1 MRKEDKWTFK
11 NELAIEEGLD
21 PREELTKFVDSFY
34 RYITTKN
41 KEKIFDT
48 YKLSGRNDEDKI
60 KEFVNTNYPYKVLE
74 MCFNAGHLHDI
85 AERDYD
91 ISKNKGH
98 SENEIIEEILYCMGY
113 KKEVKPTGLTQYRK
127 EFEPQLE
134 EMRNNL
140 HLETTTIEGFLAKMA
155 REIEK
160 LMDTLFLFHSGVLRE
175 RLVELDDVDEYLNI
189 DKLCNDYK
197 DEKKQ
202 LGHYVIFLN
211 KLMNIFEPN
220 EAPLKP
226 HLLAEINFFVIFRN
240 LLFKNPD
247 EKFWKQHIS
256 HANESI
262 KIFKNIENEWTKI
275 WNRIVEAWKNGRPFP
290 EYNMFQRMVVFF
302 EEFLRVLVRDK
313 IYPRVIVM
321 QYHKFDKY
329 GSHTIHAIDDA
340 GRAADFV
347 YEFFNPFEQYFYQA
361 RTNPISISPTL
372 VLKDNL
378 KNWAIPP
385 NKNQEE
391 KHNS

>member
-1 MRKEDKWTFK
+1 MKKEDKWTYK
-11 NELAIEEGLD
+11 NELAIKDRLD
-21 PREELTKFVDSFY
+21 PREELKAFVNGYYS
-34 RYITTKN
+34 YITPEN

-48 YKLSGRNDEDKI
+48 YKLSGRNDEEKI
-60 KEFVNTNYPYKVLE
+60 EEFVETNYPSKVLE
-74 MCFNAGHLHDI
+74 FCFNAGHLHDI

-113 KKEVKPTGLTQYRK
+113 KKEVKPTGLTQFRK

-134 EMRNNL
+134 EMRNNP

-155 REIEK
+155 RKIEK

-189 DKLCNDYK
+189 HKLCNDYK
-197 DEKKQ
+197 EKKKQ
-202 LGHYVIFLN
+202 LGDFVVYLN
-211 KLMNIFEPN
+211 KLMKMFEIN

-226 HLLAEINFFVIFRN
+226 HLLAELNFFVIFRN
-240 LLFKNPD
+240 LMLKNPD
-247 EKFWKQHIS
+247 EEFWKQHKS
-256 HANESI
+256 NADKSI
-262 KIFKNIENEWTKI
+262 TIFNNIENEWTNI
-275 WNRIVEAWKNGRPFP
+275 WNRIVCTWDSEKPFP
-290 EYNMFQRMVVFF
+290 KRDMFQKMVAFF
-302 EEFLRVLVRDK
+302 QEFLRVLFQEK

-340 GRAADFV
+340 GRNADFV
-347 YEFFNPFEQYFYQA
+347 YVFFNPFEQYYYQA

-385 NKNQEE
+385 EKNE
-391 KHNS
+391 KEQGNS